1 LFLPDRNEGW
11 GGVDMRWL
19 ILIAVFFL
27 AVISFADKTITGL
40 AAVPIMHDL
49 RLNYGQWGMV
59 GSSFYWLY
67 SIVGIVGAAWSDR
80 IGTGKMILIM
90 AVIWTLSQSVTL
102 FVAGLPLLLVSRVML
117 GAGEGPFFAASV
129 SHLSRWFQPESR
141 GFALSILNLGNT
153 IGKAVSVP
161 VLVFVIAK
169 FGWKSAFVSLG
180 VISLIFIFFWL
191 WLGRLKPP
199 VPVEISEPIKSKINW
214 GFVFKLIRSP
224 TFIFA
229 TLLAFIGYAIVTFSL
244 VFNPAYLTEIKHV
257 SSQTMG
263 YMKALGGGVGALL
276 SVGISIVSDRMY
288 KKTNDARKA
297 RVLLTSVCVTA
308 AGVLYFLYTLTNS
321 VPLMILALVFE
332 NAFIL
337 MLFTICPLVVNSLH
351 PERKGLMSGIMMGI
365 ATTSGIIGP
374 IIFGK
379 VIDAA
384 PGGAGFNLNIQV
396 MAVLLIVSS
405 ILFAIFARPDQ
416 KESGLVR
423 QSSEQIPKTVS

>member
-1 LFLPDRNEGW
+1 
-11 GGVDMRWL
+11 MRWL
-19 ILIAVFFL
+19 ILTAIFLL
-27 AVISFADKTITGL
+27 AVISFADKTVTGL

-49 RLNYGQWGMV
+49 SLNYGQWGV
-59 GSSFYWLY
+59 IGSSFYWLF
-67 SIVGIVGAAWSDR
+67 SIAGIVGAAWSDR
-80 IGTGKMILIM
+80 IGTGKLLLFM
-90 AVIWTLSQSVTL
+90 AIIWTLAQSVTL
-102 FVAGLPLLLVSRVML
+102 FVAGLPLLLISRVML
-117 GAGEGPFFAASV
+117 GAGEGPFFAISV
-129 SHLSRWFQPESR
+129 SHLSKWFKPESR

-161 VLVFVIAK
+161 VLVFAIAK
-169 FGWKSAFVSLG
+169 FGWRSAFASLG
-180 VISLIFIFFWL
+180 VISFIFVLFWL
-191 WLGRLKPP
+191 WLGRLNPP
-199 VPVEISEPIKSKINW
+199 VPVEKLEPVQSKINW
-214 GFVFKLIRSP
+214 SYVFKVLRSP

-229 TLLAFIGYAIVTFSL
+229 TLLAFIGYAIVSFSL
-244 VFNPAYLTEIKHV
+244 VFNPAYLTEVKHV

-276 SVGISIVSDRMY
+276 SVGISFVSDRLH
-288 KKTNDARKA
+288 KKTNDARKS
-297 RVLLTSVCVTA
+297 RVLLTSVCVSA

-379 VIDAA
+379 VIDTAG
-384 PGGAGFNLNIQV
+384 PGGAGFNIDIQV
-396 MAVLLIVSS
+396 MAVLLVVCSV
-405 ILFAIFARPDQ
+405 LFAIFAKPGQ
-416 KESGLVR
+416 PESESVR
-423 QSSEQIPKTVS
+423 RSSEQIPKTMS